1 MPFALLL
8 ACLPALGERRGGK
21 SSTSSPARVCGL
33 SFVTATPTATAT
45 ATTAT
50 DCDRLLHRL
59 PLPLP
64 ALLGVGPAPGY
75 VRSLRIQYSRFT
87 TILVRLK
94 FGGSHYLQGCV
105 LLIQSCLGMAWGA
118 HGMGR
123 SRAELHV
130 GQVQGRSVA
139 GAPSSLECGMLYP
152 MPGLLARWPAL
163 LRRLL
168 ARRPLAARCVSR
180 SWSVANPA
188 N

>member
-1 MPFALLL
+1 MSV
-8 ACLPALGERRGGK
+8 ACP
-21 SSTSSPARVCGL
+21 SSLRL
-33 SFVTATPTATAT
+33 RLATAT

-64 ALLGVGPAPGY
+64 ALLGVGPATG
-75 VRSLRIQYSRFT
+75 VRTLRIQYSRFT

-163 LRRLL
+163 LALLRRLL